1 MSFDTTAKPRPA
13 SPARAASTEPLTA
26 SMVVWTT
33 ISEMPDTIFSMLR
46 PTDSRRAIVLRLARV
61 LSRPVATP
69 ATSFATAPLLCLR
82 SSAILATRS
91 LRLDGVFLRP
101 LGAPLDL
108 AEGRRGL
115 LRRGGLLLGSAVD
128 LAQRRH
134 DLSRGAR
141 QLLDGGRQLLGGRA
155 DLLGGREVHPAGAG
169 GFRDPRQL
177 LRGRLALLERL
188 GLLLHRRLRLAGGR
202 RLFFGRAGD
211 QGCALFRLGRGAIG
225 LQRFGQGL
233 LAAVGD
239 LLHVLAQAVQA
250 LDGGGAGLRFVDGG
264 FGRLLQGGGDLA
276 HVGLDR
282 RGELLH
288 LLRALLGGL
297 GERAHFVGDDREA
310 AAVIAGARRFD
321 RGVQRQE
328 IGLVGDA
335 ADRAR

>member
-1 MSFDTTAKPRPA
+1 M
-13 SPARAASTEPLTA
+13 
-26 SMVVWTT
+26 
-33 ISEMPDTIFSMLR
+33 
-46 PTDSRRAIVLRLARV
+46 
-61 LSRPVATP
+61 LSRPVETP
-69 ATSFATAPLLCLR
+69 ATSVADRAAALLEVVRHLGDPLV
-82 SSAILATRS
+82 
-91 LRLDGVFLRP
+91 RLDGVVLRP

-141 QLLDGGRQLLGGRA
+141 QFLDGGRQLLGGGA
-155 DLLGGREVHPAGAG
+155 DLLGGREVHAASAG

-188 GLLLHRRLRLAGGR
+188 GLLLHCRLGLAGGR
-202 RLFFGRAGD
+202 RLFFRRAGD
-211 QGCALFRLGRGAIG
+211 QGCALFRFGRGAIG

-239 LLHVLAQAVQA
+239 LLHVRAQAVEA
-250 LDGGGAGLRFVDGG
+250 LDGGGAGLRFVDRG
-264 FGRLLQGGGDLA
+264 FGRLLQSGGDLA

-282 RGELLH
+282 RSELLH
-288 LLRALLGGL
+288 LLRALLGSL